1 MTEFKVYNDTGY
13 GLVPRSI
20 MRDSELSFQAKA
32 IYSYLASFA
41 GNTGRAFPSTSLM
54 SKELDMSRDTL
65 FKYLKELKE
74 KKVITVERERTDKGT
89 FDRNIYYLHN
99 EVKKTPS
106 PNLPDTVKPDTVKP
120 DTDKPDTVNYDT
132 NSNNLNSNNLNSNN
146 KDIYSSAKAK
156 QQIPYKE
163 IIEYLNKATNKNY
176 KHTASGNKKL
186 IKARWN
192 ENYTLEDFKKVID
205 IKVSQW
211 KDDPKMQQYLRPSTL
226 FNSKFDNYLNEEM
239 KEDASKSNNAGNGIW
254 KVL

>member
-1 MTEFKVYNDTGY
+1 MEQINTEVIQDTGY
-13 GLVPRSI
+13 GLIPRRV
-20 MRDSELSFQAKA
+20 MRDEHLSTTAKC
-32 IYSYLASFA
+32 IYCYLASFA
-41 GNTGRAFPSTSLM
+41 GNTGRSFPSTSLM
-54 SKELDMSRDTL
+54 AKELNISNDTL
-65 FKYLKELKE
+65 FKYLKELKT
-74 KKVITVERERTDKGT
+74 KNVITVEKEKSLDSKFTK
-89 FDRNIYYLHN
+89 NIYYLHN
-99 EVKKTPS
+99 KVGEEIPYPKS
-106 PNLPDTVKPDTVKP
+106 SDTTSSDTR
-120 DTDKPDTVNYDT
+120 NQDT

-211 KDDPKMQQYLRPSTL
+211 EGNIEMQQYLRPRTL
-226 FNSKFDNYLNEEM
+226 FGVKFDDYLNEEM
-239 KEDASKSNNAGNGIW
+239 PKGKSSEDQPQTIG
-254 KVL
+254 VEF